1 MFAFWILFTSC
12 ATTTTTFRGFIFVPG
27 HWTADSVLYGV
38 PNCEIAVQK
47 NEGGS
52 PNDGVLSCL
61 VCSEGFHLV
70 LTGED
75 GYQKHICEENP
86 PPVLLECPSPE
97 PCICEDCP
105 TCEQCPTCELQEVV
119 CPTCEECPTMFELPE
134 VVCPTCEEVVCPT
147 CQECPTM
154 FELQEVVCPTC
165 QECPTC
171 EEVVCPTCEL
181 QEVVCPT
188 CQECPTMFELP
199 EVVCPTC
206 EQSPTCEEV
215 VCPTCEEVV
224 CPTMFELPEVVCPTC
239 QECPTCELQE
249 VVCPT
254 LEYLTAPLEKETSFT
269 TFDATFLLE
278 SISELFTMSQTNEP
292 QQETTIEP
300 GLIVLYCF
308 VGLFILCML
317 VIILVLIIRKKKNQ
331 KVSSSGTMTEVDQTT
346 VLPPSPSTFIPP
358 PITLES
364 FNPFE
369 LPEDER
375 ST

>member
-12 ATTTTTFRGFIFVPG
+12 ATTTTTFQGFIFVPG

-47 NEGGS
+47 NQGAS

-105 TCEQCPTCELQEVV
+105 TCEQCPTCE
-119 CPTCEECPTMFELPE
+119 ECPTMFELPE

-147 CQECPTM
+147 CQECPT
-154 FELQEVVCPTC
+154 
-165 QECPTC
+165 
-171 EEVVCPTCEL
+171 CEL
-181 QEVVCPT
+181 Q
-188 CQECPTMFELP
+188 
-199 EVVCPTC
+199 
-206 EQSPTCEEV
+206 EV

-224 CPTMFELPEVVCPTC
+224 CPTC
-239 QECPTCELQE
+239 QECPTLD
-249 VVCPT
+249 
-254 LEYLTAPLEKETSFT
+254 YLTAPLEKETSFT

-317 VIILVLIIRKKKNQ
+317 AVMLVLIIRKKKNQ

-346 VLPPSPSTFIPP
+346 TFPPSPSTFIPP

>member
-12 ATTTTTFRGFIFVPG
+12 ATTTTTFKGFIFVPG

-97 PCICEDCP
+97 PCICEECPTCQEVVCP
-105 TCEQCPTCELQEVV
+105 TCEQCPTYEEVVCPTMFELPEVVCPTCEQCPTMFELPEVVCPTCQECPTCELPEVV

-134 VVCPTCEEVVCPT
+134 VVCPTCE
-147 CQECPTM
+147 Q
-154 FELQEVVCPTC
+154 
-165 QECPTC
+165 CPTC

-181 QEVVCPT
+181 Q
-188 CQECPTMFELP
+188 
-199 EVVCPTC
+199 
-206 EQSPTCEEV
+206 
-215 VCPTCEEVV
+215 
-224 CPTMFELPEVVCPTC
+224 EVVCPTC

-317 VIILVLIIRKKKNQ
+317 AVMLVLIIRKKKNQ

-346 VLPPSPSTFIPP
+346 TFPPSPSTFIPP

>member
-12 ATTTTTFRGFIFVPG
+12 ATTTTTFQGFIFVPG

-47 NEGGS
+47 NEGAS
-52 PNDGVLSCL
+52 PNNGVLSCL

-134 VVCPTCEEVVCPT
+134 VVCPTCEI
-147 CQECPTM
+147 Q
-154 FELQEVVCPTC
+154 
-165 QECPTC
+165 
-171 EEVVCPTCEL
+171 
-181 QEVVCPT
+181 
-188 CQECPTMFELP
+188 
-199 EVVCPTC
+199 
-206 EQSPTCEEV
+206 EV
-215 VCPTCEEVV
+215 VCPTCEE

-239 QECPTCELQE
+239 QECPTCELPE
-249 VVCPT
+249 
-254 LEYLTAPLEKETSFT
+254 T

-278 SISELFTMSQTNEP
+278 SISGLFTMSQTNEP
-292 QQETTIEP
+292 QQETTIEL
-300 GLIVLYCF
+300 GFIVLYCF

-346 VLPPSPSTFIPP
+346 VFPPSPSTFIPP

>member
-12 ATTTTTFRGFIFVPG
+12 ATTTTTFQGFIFVPG
-27 HWTADSVLYGV
+27 HWTANSVLYGV

-47 NEGGS
+47 NEGAS

-61 VCSEGFHLV
+61 VCSEGYHLV

-105 TCEQCPTCELQEVV
+105 TCEQCPTCE
-119 CPTCEECPTMFELPE
+119 ECPTMFELPE
-134 VVCPTCEEVVCPT
+134 
-147 CQECPTM
+147 
-154 FELQEVVCPTC
+154 
-165 QECPTC
+165 
-171 EEVVCPTCEL
+171 
-181 QEVVCPT
+181 
-188 CQECPTMFELP
+188 
-199 EVVCPTC
+199 
-206 EQSPTCEEV
+206 
-215 VCPTCEEVV
+215 
-224 CPTMFELPEVVCPTC
+224 
-239 QECPTCELQE
+239 
-249 VVCPT
+249 
-254 LEYLTAPLEKETSFT
+254 T

-278 SISELFTMSQTNEP
+278 SISGLFTMSQTNEP

-300 GLIVLYCF
+300 GFIVLYCF

>member
-97 PCICEDCP
+97 PCICEECP
-105 TCEQCPTCELQEVV
+105 TCQEVVCPTWELQEVV

-134 VVCPTCEEVVCPT
+134 VVCPTCE
-147 CQECPTM
+147 
-154 FELQEVVCPTC
+154 
-165 QECPTC
+165 
-171 EEVVCPTCEL
+171 
-181 QEVVCPT
+181 
-188 CQECPTMFELP
+188 
-199 EVVCPTC
+199 
-206 EQSPTCEEV
+206 
-215 VCPTCEEVV
+215 
-224 CPTMFELPEVVCPTC
+224 EVVCPTC

-317 VIILVLIIRKKKNQ
+317 AVMLVLIIRKKKNQ

-346 VLPPSPSTFIPP
+346 TFPPSPSTFIPP